1 MTFQISIL
9 NNDPDI
15 NASLVELLKEM
26 QAHYDAPCPP
36 HDEVVEGLKSR
47 TENSEFIIAHEAS
60 TVLGFA
66 AFTALYP
73 GPYLQPGIFLKE
85 LYVRGDCRG
94 KKIGERLMQE
104 LARIAIERGL
114 KRIDWT
120 ADAEDERLL
129 RFYDG
134 LGGARKP
141 EKLFYR
147 LDGAT
152 LSALAED
159 RSSDHSR
166 S

>member
-9 NNDPDI
+9 NNDPEL

-36 HDEVVEGLKSR
+36 HDEVVEGLKNR
-47 TENSEFIIAHEAS
+47 TENSEFIIAHNDAF
-60 TVLGFA
+60 VLGFA

-85 LYVRGDCRG
+85 LYVRGDSRG
-94 KKIGERLMQE
+94 QKIGERLMQE
-104 LARIAIERGL
+104 LARIAIDRGL

-120 ADAEDERLL
+120 ADAEDYRLL
-129 RFYDG
+129 KFYDA

-152 LSALAED
+152 LSAIAENGPGD
-159 RSSDHSR
+159 NSPD
-166 S
+166 